1 MTITP
6 SFVSSGN
13 FLQKDRIN
21 PLNNPNSDKEI
32 VSACLR
38 GDAVAQRRL
47 YDTFAPRMMGL
58 CLRYSTSRDEA
69 QDILQEGFI
78 KVFEKLGQ
86 FEGKGA
92 LGGWIRMI
100 IINTA
105 LINIRKNQKWAHT
118 EDVDDMV
125 DLSNSD
131 HSVLESMAAD
141 ELMELVRKLPTGYR
155 AVFNLFAI
163 EGYGHKEI
171 AKELGVSES
180 TSKTQFKKARSYLH
194 KLIMELENTH

>member
-1 MTITP
+1 
-6 SFVSSGN
+6 
-13 FLQKDRIN
+13 
-21 PLNNPNSDKEI
+21 
-32 VSACLR
+32 
-38 GDAVAQRRL
+38 
-47 YDTFAPRMMGL
+47 MMGL
-58 CLRYSTSRDEA
+58 CMRYSNSRDEA

-105 LINIRKNQKWAHT
+105 LIHIRKNAKWAYT

-125 DLSNSD
+125 DLSHSD
-131 HSVLESMAAD
+131 HSVLESMAAE
-141 ELMELVRKLPTGYR
+141 ELMELVGKLPSGYKT
-155 AVFNLFAI
+155 VFNLFAI

-171 AKELGVSES
+171 AEKLGVSES
-180 TSKTQFKKARSYLH
+180 TSKTQFKKARGYLH
-194 KLIMELENTH
+194 KLILELEETH

>member
-1 MTITP
+1 
-6 SFVSSGN
+6 
-13 FLQKDRIN
+13 
-21 PLNNPNSDKEI
+21 
-32 VSACLR
+32 
-38 GDAVAQRRL
+38 
-47 YDTFAPRMMGL
+47 MMGL